1 MKGKKTVMS
10 GALPGPHQLILMV
23 LGQTCFSLYSILCFS
38 EAAKRWNRAVLNNTP
53 ETQIEHA
60 RFILMDIQFIIFN

>member
-1 MKGKKTVMS
+1 MKEKKTVMS
-10 GALPGPHQLILMV
+10 GALPGPHQLILKV

-38 EAAKRWNRAVLNNTP
+38 EAAKQWNRAVLNYTP

-60 RFILMDIQFIIFN
+60 RFKLMDIQFIIFN